1 MTIDR
6 ESPHKPL
13 RLWPGLVAA
22 ALLVPSLLVP
32 LAVEGTG
39 VFGLLGGAIG
49 VAGALLWWLILSR
62 VPWSERVAAVLVMAG
77 VLAVVWRFVH
87 PSIANG
93 FMRQMPLVFGTP
105 FLALGLIVWAAAF
118 RPRFSGAAR
127 FVSMAACVALAGSVL
142 TLVRTGGITGEAE
155 SDLHWRWTPTPE
167 ERLLAEEPRE
177 KPSTQAVTAPVLST
191 APAEG
196 TASTPALPA
205 HPAPETPSAT
215 AETAG
220 AAPLAPIAPAAPDA
234 LNAPAPLA
242 RDWPG
247 FRGPGRDG
255 VIRGVRIETDWS
267 QKPPVELWRKPI
279 GPGWSSFAVHGDFV
293 YTQEQRGENEVVS
306 CYRLSTGEMVWRH
319 NDAVRFWESNGG
331 AGPRATPTLH
341 DGHVYTMGATGI
353 VNALD
358 AASGSV
364 IWSRNAA
371 TDTAKTIPDWGLA
384 GSPLVIGDLV
394 IVAVAGQLA
403 AYDVRTGDPRWM
415 GQPGGGGYSS
425 PHLATIAGVPQ
436 VLLLRGA
443 RTLSVAPVD
452 GTLLWEH
459 TWQPAVSIVQ
469 PALAANDDVLIA
481 SGDAMGGMGVRRIAV
496 AHGPSGWTVEERWT
510 SRGLKPYFNDFVVHE
525 GHAYGFDGSILAAIN
540 LDDGTRV
547 WKGGRYGHGQL
558 VLLADQD
565 LLLVLSEDGELAL
578 ISATPDRFVEI
589 ARRPALEGKTWN
601 HPVLVGDILL
611 VRNGEEMAAFRLSLA
626 GR

>member
-1 MTIDR
+1 MSIDR

-22 ALLVPSLLVP
+22 ALIVPSLLVP
-32 LAVEGTG
+32 LVVEGTG

-49 VAGALLWWLILSR
+49 VAVALMWWLILSR
-62 VPWSERVAAVLVMAG
+62 APWSERVAAVLVMAG

-93 FMRQMPLVFGTP
+93 FMQQMPVVFGTP
-105 FLALGLIVWAAAF
+105 ILALGLVVWAVAF
-118 RPRFSGAAR
+118 RRRFSGAAR
-127 FVSMAACVALAGSVL
+127 FVSMAACVTLAGSVL
-142 TLVRTGGITGEAE
+142 TLVRTGGITGDAD
-155 SDLHWRWTPTPE
+155 SDLHWRWTPTAE
-167 ERLLAEEPRE
+167 ERLLAAAAGPL
-177 KPSTQAVTAPVLST
+177 T
-191 APAEG
+191 G
-196 TASTPALPA
+196 IGASP
-205 HPAPETPSAT
+205 
-215 AETAG
+215 
-220 AAPLAPIAPAAPDA
+220 APAASAPPAPDPPA
-234 LNAPAPLA
+234 RDAPVAPEAPGSAGASARPPTGADMGASAAQARSHPPAPAVSA
-242 RDWPG
+242 DWPG
-247 FRGPGRDG
+247 FRGPERDS
-255 VIRGVRIETDWS
+255 VVRGVQIETDWS
-267 QKPPVELWRKPI
+267 RHPPAELWRRPV
-279 GPGWSSFAVHGDFV
+279 GPGWSSFAVGGDLV

-306 CYRLSTGEMVWRH
+306 CYRLSTGAPVWRH
-319 NDAVRFWESNGG
+319 DDAVRFYESNGG

-341 DGHVYTMGATGI
+341 GGRVYTMGATGI

-364 IWSRNAA
+364 VWSRNAA

-443 RTLSVAPVD
+443 RTLSVAPAD
-452 GTLLWEH
+452 GALLWEH
-459 TWQPAVSIVQ
+459 SWQPAVSIVQ
-469 PALAANDDVLIA
+469 PALAANNDVLIA
-481 SGDAMGGMGVRRIAV
+481 SGDAMGGLGMRRLSV
-496 AHGPSGWTVEERWT
+496 AHGSTGWTVEERWT

-525 GHAYGFDGSILAAIN
+525 GHAYGFDGSILAAVN
-540 LDDGTRV
+540 LDDGTRA

-558 VLLADQD
+558 VLLPDQD

-578 ISATPDRFVEI
+578 VSATPDRFTEI
-589 ARRPALEGKTWN
+589 ARIPALEGKTWN
-601 HPVLVGDILL
+601 HPVLVGDVLL
-611 VRNGEEMAAFRLSLA
+611 VRNGEEMAAFRVSLA
-626 GR
+626 AR